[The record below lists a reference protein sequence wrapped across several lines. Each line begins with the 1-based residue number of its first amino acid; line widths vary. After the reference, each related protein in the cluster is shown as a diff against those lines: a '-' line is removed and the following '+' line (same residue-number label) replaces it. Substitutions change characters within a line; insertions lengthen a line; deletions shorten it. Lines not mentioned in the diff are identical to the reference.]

1 MSIYKVAQ
9 QIGLTGLLL
18 LCLTSCYQPPYNNF
32 QPYNGIPPSD
42 QGNPIKT
49 YLGTQVSLIKRLKS
63 KDIQLIQYGDTS
75 TLIVP
80 TDRYFMFNSPK
91 LNELCYPGLVYIIQL
106 LKQYPDSTI
115 DVAGFTDNVGSRF
128 AKNELAQARAETML
142 TYLWANG
149 IKAKRLSAEGYGE
162 KYAVADNHLIHG
174 SAQNRRLEI
183 QWFNNPNTPRT
194 CCVERSYVQP
204 APILMKDK

>member
-1 MSIYKVAQ
+1 MSVYKAVQ
-9 QIGLTGLLL
+9 QAGITTLLL
-18 LCLTSCYQPPYNNF
+18 LVLTSCYQPPYNNF

-49 YLGTQVSLIKRLKS
+49 YIGTQASLIKRLKA
-63 KDIQLIQYGDTS
+63 KDIEFIQYGDTS

-80 TDRYFMFNSPK
+80 TDRYFVLNSPQ

-115 DVAGFTDNVGSRF
+115 YVAGFTDNVGSRF
-128 AKNELAQARAETML
+128 AKNELTQDRAENML
-142 TYLWANG
+142 TFLWANG
-149 IKAKRLSAEGYGE
+149 IKAKLLSAEGYGE
-162 KYAVADNHLIHG
+162 KYPVSDNHLIHG

-183 QWFNNPNTPRT
+183 QWISNTMTPHT
-194 CCVERSYVQP
+194 CCLV
-204 APILMKDK
+204 DK